1 MYDSAVS
8 VNGVKAV
15 VQVLDE
21 QLTKSK
27 DGQKEEEEVSWDK
40 LTFLDALKE
49 PELAWK
55 YIVSFDTENSVIV
68 ICIKV

>member
-15 VQVLDE
+15 DQVLDE
-21 QLTKSK
+21 QLTKPEEE
-27 DGQKEEEEVSWDK
+27 QKEEEEVSGDK

-49 PELAWK
+49 LEAARK
-55 YIVSFDTENSVIV
+55 YIVSLILRTVLL
-68 ICIKV
+68 